1 MPDCSLFVLQTSHI
15 PVELCLTSN
24 IKTSTF
30 SAYPDHHFQGLYTSG
45 HPVVLC
51 TDDSGV
57 FGTTLSHEYAIA
69 MTTFNVSGESIFQ

>member
-1 MPDCSLFVLQTSHI
+1 
-15 PVELCLTSN
+15 VELCLTSN

-30 SAYPDHHFQGLYTSG
+30 QGFPDHHFARLHAAG

-57 FGTTLSHEYAIA
+57 FGTSLTQELAIA
-69 MTTFNVSGESIFQ
+69 MTTFKLTGERLRIV